1 MQRLLLAPIFQR
13 LTTRAFSQ
21 IAARACT
28 PVTALAIL
36 LVLPQLSLA
45 QDSFAKS
52 APKSTVPLPLQAC
65 IDRALDKNFGL
76 AIQRFDAANSLETL
90 KIARADYDPA
100 LTLTTIRSSSQAD
113 NADTSL
119 VGTRNDNFSTRLGV
133 SQKIP
138 TGATLALS
146 QNLNR
151 RGTNNAF
158 ALMNPAY
165 TADLSLSVS
174 QPLLR
179 GAGSKLALAP
189 IRRAEIGTQISELN
203 TTARIL
209 QVVRDTEAAYYSLV
223 YARESLKVRSQS
235 LDLAQRL
242 LDENSTRRG
251 TGVAT
256 DLDVLQAE
264 VGVENARRSVL
275 LAEQTVRDAEDRLL
289 NLIGQFAFD
298 ETLGEVALPPTATFS
313 PDFEISY
320 ALARKQQPE
329 YLAATQSIKQLQLDL
344 ATARRNRLP
353 SLDLNAAGGYNTRDA
368 SLNRAYNRLPD
379 GDGYS
384 WQLDLSLRFPWGLR
398 AERARHN
405 IALNNLRREETRLRQ
420 IEQTLALD
428 VRSAVRAVETNLVSV
443 SISRKATELSSRQY
457 ELERAR
463 FDAGLSTS
471 RRVLEAQDD
480 LESARVAELQS
491 QVNLRTAMAELNRI
505 DGTSLSL
512 YNIAR

>member
-1 MQRLLLAPIFQR
+1 MQRLFPAPAFKR
-13 LTTRAFSQ
+13 PTARASTL
-21 IAARACT
+21 IAAL
-28 PVTALAIL
+28 ALSL
-36 LVLPQLSLA
+36 QLSIPQSTLGQA
-45 QDSFAKS
+45 ESTKATS
-52 APKSTVPLPLQAC
+52 PSTAPLTLQAC

-76 AIQRFDAANSLETL
+76 AIQHFDAANSLNALT
-90 KIARADYDPA
+90 IARADYDPA
-100 LTLTTIRSSSQAD
+100 FTLTAGRSASQAD

-119 VGTRNDNFSTRLGV
+119 VGTRNDNFSTRIGV

-138 TGATLALS
+138 TGATLNLS

-151 RGTNNAF
+151 RGTNNSF

-179 GAGSKLALAP
+179 GAGSRIALAP
-189 IRRAEIGTQISELN
+189 IRRAEIGTEIAALN
-203 TTARIL
+203 TTSRIL

-223 YARESLKVRSQS
+223 YARESLKVRNQS

-242 LDENSTRRG
+242 LDENTTRRG

-289 NLIGQFAFD
+289 NLIGQFEFGQ
-298 ETLGEVALPPTATFS
+298 TLGEVALPPTATFS
-313 PDFEISY
+313 PDYELSY
-320 ALARKQQPE
+320 SLARKQQPE
-329 YLAATQSIKQLQLDL
+329 YLAATQAIKQLQLDL

-384 WQLDLSLRFPWGLR
+384 WQLDLALRFPWGLR
-398 AERARHN
+398 AERARYN
-405 IALNNLRREETRLRQ
+405 TALNTLRREETRLRQ
-420 IEQTLALD
+420 IEQSLALD

-443 SISRKATELSSRQY
+443 SISRKATELSARQY

-480 LESARVAELQS
+480 LEAARVAELQS

-505 DGTSLSL
+505 DGTSLAL

>member
-1 MQRLLLAPIFQR
+1 MQRLFPAPIFKH
-13 LTTRAFSQ
+13 LTTRASSL
-21 IAARACT
+21 IAARA
-28 PVTALAIL
+28 PLAALAL
-36 LVLPQLSLA
+36 SLALPQLSPAQATLA
-45 QDSFAKS
+45 RSTPS
-52 APKSTVPLPLQAC
+52 STAPLSLQAC

-76 AIQRFDAANSLETL
+76 AIQRFDTANALETL

-119 VGTRNDNFSTRLGV
+119 VGTRNDNFSTRLGL
-133 SQKIP
+133 SQRIP

-179 GAGSKLALAP
+179 GAGSRVALAP
-189 IRRAEIGTQISELN
+189 IRRAEIGTEISALN
-203 TTARIL
+203 TTARVL

-223 YARESLKVRSQS
+223 YARESLKVRRQS

-242 LDENSTRRG
+242 FDENTARLG

-289 NLIGQFAFD
+289 NLIGQFEFD

-368 SLNRAYNRLPD
+368 SLSRAYNRLPD

-384 WQLDLSLRFPWGLR
+384 WQLDLALRFPWGLR
-398 AERARHN
+398 AERARYN
-405 IALNNLRREETRLRQ
+405 TALNNLRREETRLRQ

-443 SISRKATELSSRQY
+443 SISRKATELSARQY

-480 LESARVAELQS
+480 LESARVAELQA

-505 DGTSLSL
+505 DGTSLAL
-512 YNIAR
+512 YNIR